1 METFNIFLI
10 GAGTGAVFSVISML
24 LINANN
30 AEQYPVGGFLPAL
43 WIVAE
48 LGVDSKIVVAG
59 ILMMG
64 GMTGYFLIL
73 TIWKRRPEALI
84 KTQPQKTHVSGDSK
98 LETEDEHSTVTV
110 SGKSLAEFLKK
121 RTNLR
126 DNIVFRTKGESGD
139 IFRTI
144 FRHNKDIVF
153 TVSSGSRQSLR
164 KHHHWFY

>member
-10 GAGTGAVFSVISML
+10 GAGTGIVFSVISML

-43 WIVAE
+43 WMVAE

-73 TIWKRRPEALI
+73 TIWKIHPEALI
-84 KTQPQKTHVSGDSK
+84 KTRPQVTQVSGNSK
-98 LETEDEHSTVTV
+98 LVTEDEHSTVTIH
-110 SGKSLAEFLKK
+110 GKSLAEFL
-121 RTNLR
+121 
-126 DNIVFRTKGESGD
+126 
-139 IFRTI
+139 
-144 FRHNKDIVF
+144 
-153 TVSSGSRQSLR
+153 
-164 KHHHWFY
+164 

>member
-1 METFNIFLI
+1 METLNILLI
-10 GAGTGAVFSVISML
+10 GVGTGAVFSVISML

-43 WIVAE
+43 WMVAE

-84 KTQPQKTHVSGDSK
+84 KIRSQETHVSGDSK
-98 LETEDEHSTVTV
+98 LVTEDEHSTVTV
-110 SGKSLAEFLKK
+110 SGKSLAEFL
-121 RTNLR
+121 
-126 DNIVFRTKGESGD
+126 
-139 IFRTI
+139 
-144 FRHNKDIVF
+144 
-153 TVSSGSRQSLR
+153 
-164 KHHHWFY
+164 

>member
-1 METFNIFLI
+1 METLNILLI

-43 WIVAE
+43 WMVAE

-73 TIWKRRPEALI
+73 TIWKRRPEELI
-84 KTQPQKTHVSGDSK
+84 KTQPQETHVSSNSK
-98 LETEDEHSTVTV
+98 LVIEDEHSTITV
-110 SGKSLAEFLKK
+110 NGKSLAEFL
-121 RTNLR
+121 
-126 DNIVFRTKGESGD
+126 
-139 IFRTI
+139 
-144 FRHNKDIVF
+144 
-153 TVSSGSRQSLR
+153 
-164 KHHHWFY
+164 